1 MRQHAQTIGV
11 DPEKPRATATV
22 DDLAF
27 FVLAAVFFFGLSA
40 LVYWSLGCSSLLANA
55 GGSLHAAAEG
65 LGGAV
70 LIAQPVAVWSHWRSG
85 TSRACLDTRRYP
97 CGRW

>member
-11 DPEKPRATATV
+11 DLEKPRATATV

-27 FVLAAVFFFGLSA
+27 FMLAAVFLLGLKA
-40 LVYWSLGCSSLLANA
+40 LVYWSLGGSSLLTTT

-70 LIAQPVAVWSHWRSG
+70 LIAQPVAVG
-85 TSRACLDTRRYP
+85 VALARRYRP
-97 CGRW
+97 R